1 MTRSNPHAG
10 RPARA
15 ELASRDHIDL
25 LVRRFYERALADPV
39 LAPVFDVL
47 AVVGLD
53 DHLVVV
59 GDFWE
64 QILFRTTRYRGA
76 FVPVHRA
83 LHGHHGLTPARF
95 ERWLQLWCETVD
107 ETFHGVDAD
116 RAKAKAGAMVTS
128 LQKSLYGGTTR

>member
-1 MTRSNPHAG
+1 MTRSNTPRD
-10 RPARA
+10 RPTRVA
-15 ELASRDHIDL
+15 LASREDIDL
-25 LVRRFYERALADPV
+25 LVRRFYEGALHDPV

-83 LHGHHGLTPARF
+83 LHGQHGLTPARF
-95 ERWLQLWCETVD
+95 ERWLQLWCEAVD
-107 ETFHGVDAD
+107 EEFHGVDAD
-116 RAKAKAGAMVTS
+116 RAKAKAEAMVTS
-128 LQKSLYGGTTR
+128 LQKSLYGAI